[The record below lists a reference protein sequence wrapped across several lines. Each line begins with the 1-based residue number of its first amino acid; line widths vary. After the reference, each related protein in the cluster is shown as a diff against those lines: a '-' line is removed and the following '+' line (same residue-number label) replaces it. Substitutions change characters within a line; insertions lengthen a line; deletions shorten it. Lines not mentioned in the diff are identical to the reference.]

1 MVVTLENKMFF
12 NPFRLGQAENE
23 KVQTDSP
30 KKKAVG
36 EKIVIDA
43 EDLLSIARELES
55 SSNIVHING
64 KEYTGK
70 KSWIANRLREIVV
83 FKNPRPRNGV
93 DILVKRVIATS
104 GQTVDLKDGK
114 VYVDGRR
121 LDESY
126 AMGESKPLDAHL
138 SSAPDSYPYTIP
150 DGCIWVMG
158 DNRENS
164 ADSRYFGPVEED
176 SVIGIVFARYF
187 PFDRIGSVS

>member
-64 KEYTGK
+64 KRFEY
-70 KSWIANRLREIVV
+70 R
-83 FKNPRPRNGV
+83 
-93 DILVKRVIATS
+93 KRAPKL
-104 GQTVDLKDGK
+104 VDLPILLYETAPVQKVTGIIADWSILQASPEAVWTYSKTHSGLTADRFFGYYEGYDKAVAIRIYSVVPFKDSLELQTLNPELK
-114 VYVDGRR
+114 RPPQSFCYVQSE
-121 LDESY
+121 LDLP
-126 AMGESKPLDAHL
+126 MKG
-138 SSAPDSYPYTIP
+138 
-150 DGCIWVMG
+150 
-158 DNRENS
+158 
-164 ADSRYFGPVEED
+164 
-176 SVIGIVFARYF
+176 
-187 PFDRIGSVS
+187 

>member
-64 KEYTGK
+64 KECL
-70 KSWIANRLREIVV
+70 S
-83 FKNPRPRNGV
+83 RPVPPWLQYSRF
-93 DILVKRVIATS
+93 S
-104 GQTVDLKDGK
+104 EQ
-114 VYVDGRR
+114 
-121 LDESY
+121 
-126 AMGESKPLDAHL
+126 
-138 SSAPDSYPYTIP
+138 IP
-150 DGCIWVMG
+150 
-158 DNRENS
+158 
-164 ADSRYFGPVEED
+164 
-176 SVIGIVFARYF
+176 
-187 PFDRIGSVS
+187 